1 MLLPVSAKTIYGSF
15 GRTKSTISNDVNYRR
30 SKDSALEG
38 DGYMYREAMRQ
49 LESWKMAPDR
59 KPLILRGARQVGKTW
74 LMKEFGKLYYQKCA
88 YISMDEN
95 ERMEEVFREAFDIG
109 RIIEML
115 EIEVGFKIDPEETLI
130 IFDEVQ
136 EIPRALKSLKY
147 FQETAPQYH
156 IIAAGSLLGIA
167 LHEGTSFPVGKVD
180 FCYLYP
186 LTFRE
191 FLLACG
197 EERLLEILDRNDSDA
212 IQVFRTKYTD
222 YLKYYYYIGGMPEA
236 VLEFIT
242 NRDMKK
248 VREVQNRLLY
258 AYENDLSKHA
268 PKEIVIRIRMLWN
281 SIPAQLA
288 KENKKFIYGLIREGA
303 RAREYEVAITWLI
316 DVGLV
321 YKVGRVKKPDFPLRA
336 CQDFSAFKL
345 FVVDIGLLGAMS
357 RLNQK
362 IILEGNRLFEE
373 FKGALTE
380 QYVLQ
385 QLITDPENDIF
396 YWSAENATAELDFL
410 IQTDEY
416 MIPMEVKAE
425 ENLQA
430 KSLKVFTQKYGIKK
444 AVRVSMAG
452 FRDQDWLINFPL
464 YNVGN
469 LNKYLKGK

>member
-1 MLLPVSAKTIYGSF
+1 
-15 GRTKSTISNDVNYRR
+15 
-30 SKDSALEG
+30 
-38 DGYMYREAMRQ
+38 MYREAIKR
-49 LESWKMAPDR
+49 LESWKAASGR

-74 LMKEFGKLYYQKCA
+74 LMKEFGRKNYQTCA

-95 ERMEEVFREAFDIG
+95 ERMEEAFREVFDIG
-109 RIIEML
+109 RIISLL
-115 EIEVGFKIDPEETLI
+115 EIEVGFKIDPENTLI

-147 FQETAPQYH
+147 FQELAPQYH

-180 FCYLYP
+180 FYDLYP

-191 FLLACG
+191 FLLACK
-197 EERLLEILDRNDSDA
+197 EERLVQVLDANDFDTMR
-212 IQVFRTKYTD
+212 VFKSTYID
-222 YLKYYYYIGGMPEA
+222 YLKYYYYVGGMPEV
-236 VLEFIT
+236 VLDFVS
-242 NRDMKK
+242 NRDLKS
-248 VREVQNRLLY
+248 VRDIQNKLLF

-268 PKEIVIRIRMLWN
+268 PGEMVTRIRMLWN

-303 RAREYEVAITWLI
+303 RAREYEAAMTWLL

-321 YKVGRVKKPDFPLRA
+321 YKVNRVKKPDFPLRA
-336 CQDFSAFKL
+336 YQDFSAFKL

-357 RLNQK
+357 RLNAK

-385 QLITDPENDIF
+385 QLQVNPENDIF
-396 YWSAENATAELDFL
+396 YWSAENASAELDFL
-410 IQTDEY
+410 IQTDEK
-416 MIPMEVKAE
+416 IVPLEVKAE
-425 ENLQA
+425 ENLRA
-430 KSLKVFTQKYGIKK
+430 KSLKTFTEKYGIKD
-444 AVRVSMAG
+444 AVRTSMSDY
-452 FRDQDWLINFPL
+452 REQEWMVNFPL
-464 YNVGN
+464 YNIGN
-469 LNKYLKGK
+469 LNQFLLYR

>member
-1 MLLPVSAKTIYGSF
+1 MA
-15 GRTKSTISNDVNYRR
+15 IS
-30 SKDSALEG
+30 
-38 DGYMYREAMRQ
+38 MYREAIQR
-49 LESWKMAPDR
+49 LKLWKEAPNR
-59 KPLILRGARQVGKTW
+59 KPLVLRGARQVGKTW
-74 LMKEFGKLYYQKCA
+74 LMKEFGKLYYQRCA
-88 YISMDEN
+88 YVSMDEN
-95 ERMEEVFREAFDIG
+95 ERMEEVFRDAFDIN

-115 EIEVGFKIDPEETLI
+115 EIEVGFKINSKDTLI

-136 EIPRALKSLKY
+136 EIPRALKALKY
-147 FQETAPQYH
+147 FQETAPEYH
-156 IIAAGSLLGIA
+156 IVAAGSLLGIA

-180 FCYLYP
+180 FCDLYP

-197 EERLLEILDRNDSDA
+197 EEKLVEILDRNDLDA
-212 IQVFRTKYTD
+212 MHILKTKYKD

-242 NRDMKK
+242 NRDMKS
-248 VREVQNRLLY
+248 VRDVQNRLLY
-258 AYENDLSKHA
+258 AYENDLSKHV
-268 PKEIVIRIRMLWN
+268 PKEIVTRIRMLWN

-303 RAREYEVAITWLI
+303 RAKEYEVAITWLM

-321 YKVGRVKKPDFPLRA
+321 YKINRVKKPDFPLRA
-336 CQDFSAFKL
+336 YQDFSAFKL

-357 RLNQK
+357 RLNPK

-385 QLITDPENDIF
+385 QLITEPENDIF
-396 YWSAENATAELDFL
+396 YWSAESATSELDFL

-416 MIPMEVKAE
+416 IIPLEVKAE

-430 KSLKVFTQKYGIKK
+430 KSLKVFTQKYGVKN
-444 AVRVSMAG
+444 AVRVSMSE
-452 FRDQDWLINFPL
+452 FREQDWLVNIPL
-464 YNVGN
+464 YNIGN
-469 LNKYLKGK
+469 FNRYMKLEK